1 MTVSERHHASTLP
14 DISPNIKKLLLF
26 LQRAQREQHPKM
38 ALSSLSADVF
48 VAPAI
53 PVVPPVPIPGGI
65 TPLWTHTTSTLI
77 SSAHEAV
84 LVDPLFT
91 IPQADSLADWIEDLF
106 PDKRLTY
113 IYVTNGHGDHF
124 FGLSTL
130 LKRFPDAT
138 AIATKGTLAHMEE
151 QISPDGQA
159 LWKTWFPGDQIDF
172 PTSPPAKALSS
183 HNLTIDLEGHTLVA
197 VPAGHSDTNDSSF
210 LWVPDLRMAVT
221 GDIVYNG
228 AYSYLAESLTSSLRQ
243 KWIHAIDKVKSF
255 HPETVVVGHKQA
267 GAVDGSWTL
276 DATQD
281 YIRLWDELAGQAKN
295 AEDMFAKIKSADPD
309 KTGDFVLWW
318 SCLQQF
324 RTNSSARV

>member
-1 MTVSERHHASTLP
+1 
-14 DISPNIKKLLLF
+14 
-26 LQRAQREQHPKM
+26 M
-38 ALSSLSADVF
+38 ALSSLRADVF

-53 PVVPPVPIPGGI
+53 PAVPPIPIPDNI
-65 TPLWTHTTSTLI
+65 TPLWTATTSTLI

-91 IPQADSLADWIEDLF
+91 TAQADSLADWIEDLF

-113 IYVTNGHGDHF
+113 IYVTHGHGDHF

-130 LKRFPDAT
+130 LERFPNAT
-138 AIATKGTLAHMEE
+138 AVATKGTLAHMEE
-151 QISPDGQA
+151 QISPDSQA
-159 LWKTWFPGDQIDF
+159 FWRAWFPGDQITF
-172 PTSPPAKALSS
+172 PTSPPAKALPS
-183 HNLTIDLEGHTLVA
+183 HNLTINLEGHTLVA

-210 LWVPDLRMAVT
+210 LWVPDLKMAVT

-228 AYSYLAESLTSSLRQ
+228 AYSYLAESLTTPLRQ
-243 KWIHAIDKVKSF
+243 KWLHAIDKVKSF
-255 HPETVVVGHKQA
+255 HPETVVVGHKQP

-281 YIRLWDELAGQAKN
+281 YIRLWDRLAAEAN
-295 AEDMFAKIKSADPD
+295 SAEDMFERVRSADPD
-309 KTGDFVLWW
+309 KTGEFVLWW

-324 RTNSSARV
+324 PVNGSTKA